1 MAIVFLGMLLSYL
14 IGSFPTAVV
23 VSKLFFGFD
32 IRTRGSGN
40 MGSTNAFRELG
51 VLWGVVV
58 QAVDILKGYIPTF
71 FLSKLLWQK
80 LPANLESFL
89 AGELP
94 LMLIFGFCAVAGHIW
109 SIFVGFKGGKG
120 INTALGMLLGITPVE
135 VALSLVVF
143 VIAFL
148 SSGYVSLGSMSAAL
162 SYPIIILVR
171 KIIFDYNYSNFEIL
185 LGFSVVLLLLVFYT
199 HRSNIK
205 RLKAGTEH
213 KFEKFHIIRLKK

>member
-1 MAIVFLGMLLSYL
+1 
-14 IGSFPTAVV
+14 
-23 VSKLFFGFD
+23 
-32 IRTRGSGN
+32 
-40 MGSTNAFRELG
+40 
-51 VLWGVVV
+51 
-58 QAVDILKGYIPTF
+58 
-71 FLSKLLWQK
+71 
-80 LPANLESFL
+80 
-89 AGELP
+89 
-94 LMLIFGFCAVAGHIW
+94 
-109 SIFVGFKGGKG
+109 
-120 INTALGMLLGITPVE
+120 
-135 VALSLVVF
+135 VVF

-205 RLKAGTEH
+205 RLKAGNEH